1 MSTASIKGIDR
12 KGSQRSNCPETGPMA
27 SDRRRAGY
35 LLSELNDLDSG
46 DLREVCIPREHG
58 YALNRCRGRNERIE
72 WPRAHASTAGC
83 RDHLGV
89 RASDSVVHGE
99 CLEAPLDLGEHREPP
114 GALLESRRDQ
124 HAKRELSK

>member
-1 MSTASIKGIDR
+1 ML
-12 KGSQRSNCPETGPMA
+12 PEQ
-27 SDRRRAGY
+27 
-35 LLSELNDLDSG
+35 NDLDSR
-46 DLREVCIPREHG
+46 DLREVRVPREHG

-99 CLEAPLDLGEHREPP
+99 CLETPLDLGEHGEPP
-114 GALLESRRDQ
+114 GALLESRREQ
-124 HAKRELSK
+124 HAKRELSKRDDGNRGIGGKQPRRRLRPYKDGCV